1 MVSRNLEKNMHEWV
15 FQRLSKLHESE
26 GWVVFEVFEKLTIVC
41 LFFKFHAKPYYYLL
55 MIYMK
60 KLCSHVGKSHLE
72 IKKLRNLKNKK
83 LRNVSFFC
91 TVFHFLALY
100 LKKLHCSYSQSEL
113 ISFFMYIIRAE
124 TVVLGEELFLP
135 SCIFVHLHFTR
146 SISMLFKIIF

>member
-26 GWVVFEVFEKLTIVC
+26 GRVLFEVFEKLTSVC
-41 LFFKFHAKPYYYLL
+41 LFFKFHAKPNYYLVI
-55 MIYMK
+55 IYMK

-83 LRNVSFFC
+83 LRNISFFALYFIFWHCILKNC
-91 TVFHFLALY
+91 TVH
-100 LKKLHCSYSQSEL
+100 SQSEL
-113 ISFFMYIIRAE
+113 IRFFMYIIRAE